1 MDLEIQDF
9 IYKCY
14 KLCSRGDMQMEKK
27 GAPLP
32 PSLAYLAVGEAFRRS
47 GRKENTKKIASTHL
61 VGTALGRASTH

>member
-14 KLCSRGDMQMEKK
+14 KLCSQGDMQMERK
-27 GAPLP
+27 GAPIP
-32 PSLAYLAVGEAFRRS
+32 PPLAYLAVGEAFRRS
-47 GRKENTKKIASTHL
+47 GRKENTKKIASTYL